1 MSTKNVSMKAI
12 ASQLNVSINTV
23 SHALRDMD
31 DISEELKSKIRK
43 KALELGYMPNRV
55 AQRMRKDEKPV
66 VAILINSFLN
76 LYFNTFSCEL
86 TKLLHEKNK
95 YGFLLLYSERL
106 DNDVIKQCV
115 LQRVDL
121 LVTQLEPPPDTL
133 DFANLNDIKIV
144 LVGNKPTIKN
154 MDTVSVDHQ
163 AGCSLA
169 ARYLTEKGK
178 KLVYVGIDY
187 FLSEYRY
194 SIFLSEVRKMCENA
208 EVRYFDTENEDI
220 CTLYSLVE
228 QGYRGLFFYN
238 DMLVYEVIAKLEEIG
253 GDLRKK
259 YADLRTV
266 GFDGLCRNVYG
277 LEKMVTVMI
286 NFQEFAL
293 GTYRVIENRLKKPG
307 SGPQQLIQPVMLY
320 TGEEEHGVFV
330 ARD

>member
-1 MSTKNVSMKAI
+1 MSTKNVSLKAI

-31 DISEELKSKIRK
+31 DISEELKAKIRK

-55 AQRMRKDEKPV
+55 AQCMKKDEKPV

-76 LYFNTFSCEL
+76 LYFNTFSYEL
-86 TKLLHEKNK
+86 TRLLHEKNE

-121 LVTQLEPPPDTL
+121 LVTQLEPSPSTL
-133 DFANLNDIKIV
+133 DFAYLNDIKIV

-163 AGCSLA
+163 TGCALA
-169 ARYLTEKGK
+169 ARYLLGGGGGK
-178 KLVYVGIDY
+178 KLIYVGIDY

-194 SIFLSEVRKMCENA
+194 SIFVSEARKLCADA
-208 EVRYFDTENEDI
+208 EILYFNTDGEETGK
-220 CTLYSLVE
+220 LYSLIAE
-228 QGYRGLFFYN
+228 GYRGLFFYN
-238 DMLVYEVIAKLEEIG
+238 DMLAYEVLAKLGAIEDVRG
-253 GDLRKK
+253 AYPDLRI
-259 YADLRTV
+259 V

-277 LEKMVTVMI
+277 LEQMTTIMI
-286 NFQEFAL
+286 DFPEFAL
-293 GTYRVIENRLKKPG
+293 GTYRVIENRLNNPS
-307 SGPQQLIQPVMLY
+307 SGLKQLIQPVMLY
-320 TGEEEHGVFV
+320 EAKDGR
-330 ARD
+330 A